1 MFQYLFDNNIN
12 INENIIN
19 KLKENFYFNESEDTL
34 LLSEDGLYKLI
45 NDQIYKFSLVEQ
57 NEIQKIPFKNTFLI
71 KQNKPF
77 KKNKYPDNWISPN
90 HETLHIKTLVFRYGE
105 KGNTEL
111 HLIFNSKK
119 LIDLFILSK
128 LDEKQFSFQ
137 EDLELF
143 YKLLQ

>member
-1 MFQYLFDNNIN
+1 MFEDINTN

-19 KLKENFYFNESEDTL
+19 KLKDNFYFNEIQDTL
-34 LLSEDGLYKLI
+34 LLCEDGLYKII

-57 NEIQKIPFKNTFLI
+57 NEIHKIPFKNTFLI

-77 KKNKYPDNWISPN
+77 KKNKYSENWISPN
-90 HETLHIKTLVFRYGE
+90 HEILHTKNLVFKYGE

-111 HLIFNSKK
+111 HLIFNDKH

-128 LDEKQFSFQ
+128 LDEKQYSFQ

-143 YKLLQ
+143 YKLIQ